1 MIQIVALDYG
11 FITRLVFSKLQ
22 ATAIVHAARNY
33 YHCAATLAGNP
44 TRQAPAPAAPY
55 PLSTPSVRSNP

>member
-22 ATAIVHAARNY
+22 ATAIVHAACNY
-33 YHCAATLAGNP
+33 YQCSNQADDDISPQP
-44 TRQAPAPAAPY
+44 THT
-55 PLSTPSVRSNP
+55 SI